1 LLITPAIFGKVPL
14 GLADQLTFQ
23 RWRRAPIGA
32 IGEFHPNTYL
42 MIMPVII
49 PHLEQQKSTV
59 IIAGLAQT
67 LRAVAKAH
75 KKRLKQTRPRAY
87 RELVEETPVGI
98 RDGCL
103 QGMEPDEE
111 EFVRTALRDLTTE
124 ALKLP

>member
-1 LLITPAIFGKVPL
+1 
-14 GLADQLTFQ
+14 
-23 RWRRAPIGA
+23 
-32 IGEFHPNTYL
+32 
-42 MIMPVII
+42 MIIPVII
-49 PHLEQQKSTV
+49 PHLEHQKSAV

-75 KKRLKQTRPRAY
+75 KKRSDQARPRAY

-111 EFVRTALRDLTTE
+111 EFVRSALRDLTTE
-124 ALKLP
+124 ALKFP